1 MTYANRLMVVSIAIA
16 ILAFLMPIEMVAA
29 YNYPQETD
37 VAIVRQH
44 FYFENGIVQQKTE
57 TRRSPT
63 YHDLVITPTQTEV
76 IFHNYVEIHDE
87 RVESTQ
93 YFIEFKITVTEEID
107 GDTYFVDEK
116 VTGNVFYSPPNQIYH
131 YQSIYVSVDYTGTEY
146 HNLQVVTDITH
157 YEIKS
162 DNSLKLI
169 QSGGYGCNAFVY
181 EVDDL
186 DEIIGG

>member
-1 MTYANRLMVVSIAIA
+1 MVVSIAIA

-44 FYFENGIVQQKTE
+44 FYYENGIVERKTD
-57 TRRSPT
+57 TTRSPT
-63 YHDLVITPTQTEV
+63 YHNLVITPTQTEI
-76 IFHNYVEIHDE
+76 IFHNSVEIHDE

-107 GDTYFVDEK
+107 GETHFVDEK
-116 VTGNVFYSPPNQIYH
+116 VTGNVLYSPPNQIYH
-131 YQSIYVSVDYTGTEY
+131 YQTINIFVDYTGTEY
-146 HNLQVVTDITH
+146 HNFQVGTQITH
-157 YEIKS
+157 YEKKS
-162 DNSLKLI
+162 DNSLSLI
-169 QSGGYGCNAFVY
+169 ESGGYGCNALVY